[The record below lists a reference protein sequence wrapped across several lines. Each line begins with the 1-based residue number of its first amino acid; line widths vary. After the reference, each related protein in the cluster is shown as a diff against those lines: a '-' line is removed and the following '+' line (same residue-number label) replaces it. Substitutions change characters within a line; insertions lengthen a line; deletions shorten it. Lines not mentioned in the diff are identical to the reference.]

1 MMELTM
7 TTLDILFFLLLGG
20 LIFFAYAKLISF
32 TKTRKTEKR
41 FLVLLYLSVL
51 LMGFGLA
58 WCYTSFLENEPYAAY
73 MGLVVF
79 SGLGLVLGAL
89 GVMKVMPPQTAAADQ
104 AYTGGQLEISWKKGV
119 AVVLLAVFTVTF
131 PLTWLFKST
140 TGIFSDRERV
150 STFLYERL
158 LSDRAMPGA
167 IKKALEYEAWL
178 TRIDEPLESRL
189 LKSAVSGVGP
199 AGMIELFDYIAPEK
213 ERKAVLDEA
222 AASFYAWIEG
232 DGAYPSLTI
241 QTGRYIK
248 NIEDNSENLL
258 LWIFKSLSLPACSPA
273 QIEVLERGDH
283 GNELKNLML
292 CKPPESL
299 QKEIAPVGAA
309 LLKAQLAE
317 KNPPAIV
324 NVTDRMKQKVPAE
337 RISLVK
343 KRIRTLFFLGST
355 LWTVPVVLLLIGL
368 LLTARSFG
376 SAVTWL
382 AWPLTITGAIG
393 AIIASRLPGL
403 SIFHSVP
410 KDAPEQIP
418 GAGVGIGRKLGIELT
433 VMLENAMFTPFLVLA
448 LAGGLTLVIA
458 HRKNISLLAARAR
471 FSLGMVFGKQPV

>member
-1 MMELTM
+1 MSTFG
-7 TTLDILFFLLLGG
+7 ILFYLLLGG
-20 LIFFAYAKLISF
+20 LTFFAYAKIISF
-32 TKTRKTEKR
+32 TKSRKAEKR

-89 GVMKVMPPQTAAADQ
+89 GVMKVMPPQKAMADQ
-104 AYTGGQLEISWKKGV
+104 EHAGGQLEMSWKKGV
-119 AVVLLAVFTVTF
+119 AVVLLVVFTLTF
-131 PLTWLFKST
+131 PLTWLFKSA
-140 TGIFSDRERV
+140 TGIFSDRDRV

-178 TRIDEPLESRL
+178 TRIDDPLEPRL
-189 LKSAVSGVGP
+189 IKAAVSGIEP
-199 AGMIELFDYIAPEK
+199 AGMIELFDYVAPEK
-213 ERKAVLDEA
+213 ERKALLDEA
-222 AASFYAWIEG
+222 AASFYSWIEG

-241 QTGRYIK
+241 QTGKYIK

-258 LWIFKSLSLPACSPA
+258 LWIFKSFPIPACNPA
-273 QIEVLERGDH
+273 QIEALEQGDH

-299 QKEIAPVGAA
+299 QVEIAPVGAA

-317 KNPPAIV
+317 KNPPATV
-324 NVTDRMKQKVPAE
+324 NIAERMKNKIPAE
-337 RISLVK
+337 KISLVK

-355 LWTVPVVLLLIGL
+355 LWTAPVVLLLIGL
-368 LLTARSFG
+368 LLAARSLR
-376 SAVTWL
+376 SAITWL
-382 AWPLTITGAIG
+382 SWPLTITGAVG

-403 SIFHSVP
+403 SFLHSVP
-410 KDAPEQIP
+410 KDVPEHIP
-418 GAGVGIGRKLGIELT
+418 GAVVGIGRKLGMDLAD
-433 VMLENAMFTPFLVLA
+433 MLENAMFIPFLVLA
-448 LAGGLTLVIA
+448 LAGGLTLLVA
-458 HRKNISLLAARAR
+458 YRKKITLLAGRTR